1 MNVTIDSSNMVKT
14 RPGSSLLQSGNF
26 HSLYSDGKKCFVMK
40 DTSLYGVAADGSLT
54 GIRSGMTGDR
64 VAYWPVGERTYYCN
78 GTDNGVILGNVSSEW
93 SVGTYTGPA
102 TNRQFSA
109 APAGHHL
116 AMYGSRMFISE
127 GRVLWWSE
135 PHNVDIYN
143 KSESFVQFRTK
154 VLMVRPVDAGL
165 FISTQRRVVFLR
177 GAQGT
182 EPKSFRLETVTD
194 YPAIEWTDT
203 GYFNAVQVGFDD
215 AGPAAVWAT
224 NKGAFIGMSSGG
236 AYNLNNDKVVYP
248 ANSCYGFGCLMGYH
262 YIHGIN

>member
-1 MNVTIDSSNMVKT
+1 
-14 RPGSSLLQSGNF
+14 
-26 HSLYSDGKKCFVMK
+26 
-40 DTSLYGVAADGSLT
+40 
-54 GIRSGMTGDR
+54 MTGDR

-182 EPKSFRLETVTD
+182 EPKSFRLEAVTD

-215 AGPAAVWAT
+215 AGPAAV
-224 NKGAFIGMSSGG
+224 
-236 AYNLNNDKVVYP
+236 
-248 ANSCYGFGCLMGYH
+248 
-262 YIHGIN
+262 